1 MEVAAE
7 AGTSVVEQTL
17 RLEDLYTADEVFITS
32 TNRNVIG
39 IREIAGR
46 KIGDGATGVVTKKL
60 DVVFDSFVK
69 DYVER
74 RMATNR

>member
-1 MEVAAE
+1 
-7 AGTSVVEQTL
+7 
-17 RLEDLYTADEVFITS
+17 LYSADEVFITS

-39 IREIAGR
+39 ICEIAGR
-46 KIGDGATGVVTKKL
+46 KIGDGTTGGVTKRL
-60 DVVFDSFVK
+60 DVVFDAFVK